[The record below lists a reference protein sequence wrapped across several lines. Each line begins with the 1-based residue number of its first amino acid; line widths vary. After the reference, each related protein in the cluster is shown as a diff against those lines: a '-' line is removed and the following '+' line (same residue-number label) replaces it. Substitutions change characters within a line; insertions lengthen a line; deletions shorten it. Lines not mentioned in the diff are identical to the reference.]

1 MLTYD
6 LDDVDVLQFV
16 PGAWATPRSSS
27 PLFCL
32 AVIHDVL

>member
-16 PGAWATPRSSS
+16 PGARGPPPVHPPPFFAW
-27 PLFCL
+27 L
-32 AVIHDVL
+32 